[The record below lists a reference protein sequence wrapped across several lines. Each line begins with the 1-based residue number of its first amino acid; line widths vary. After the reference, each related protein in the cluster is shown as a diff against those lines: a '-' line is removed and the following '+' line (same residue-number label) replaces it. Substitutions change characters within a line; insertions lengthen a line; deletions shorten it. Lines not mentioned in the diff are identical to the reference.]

1 MLSSSTGAGPVA
13 DDDEVHVDSAEDDA
27 AASSESPTT
36 INALIV
42 RHRGGYSLSTFMPI
56 FFQIYVIQLYAFL
69 VQIVKLGM
77 SEAGE

>member
-1 MLSSSTGAGPVA
+1 LLLSSSTGAGPVA
-13 DDDEVHVDSAEDDA
+13 DDDEGVHVDSAEDDI
-27 AASSESPTT
+27 AASSET

-42 RHRGGYSLSTFMPI
+42 RHRGGYSLSTFIPI

-77 SEAGE
+77 SEAGK